1 MLNKVSNVGG
11 IIMEL
16 SKDFESLNHSL
27 LLAKLDAFC
36 LDNNAVSFM
45 RSYLINRLKRCKINL
60 SFSEWVKISTGLSS
74 GSIVTPLLLNIFIN
88 YFLLLLQKCDLVNY
102 VDGSTMYTSD
112 KRFYRCRFPEPWVY
126 YFVKQTKKFGLDS
139 IVYALEKCSRT
150 NDKFSLISYL

>member
-60 SFSEWVKISTGLSS
+60 SSSEWVKISTGLSS

-102 VDGSTMYTSD
+102 ADGSTMYTSD
-112 KRFYRCRFPEPWVY
+112 KRAS
-126 YFVKQTKKFGLDS
+126 TDADS
-139 IVYALEKCSRT
+139 LNHEFTIL
-150 NDKFSLISYL
+150 

>member
-74 GSIVTPLLLNIFIN
+74 GSIVTSLLLNIFIN

-102 VDGSTMYTSD
+102 ADGSTMYTSD
-112 KRFYRCRFPEPWVY
+112 KRAS
-126 YFVKQTKKFGLDS
+126 TDADS
-139 IVYALEKCSRT
+139 LNHEFTIL
-150 NDKFSLISYL
+150 